1 MSRLIV
7 HQLRYDLVK
16 FWRDPQSVFFAVA
29 LPVVFLIIFASIFG
43 NETLDDR
50 SGLKVSTYYV
60 PGIIALGVMAAA
72 FVALAIG
79 LVEQRERG
87 ILKRLRAT
95 PLPAGAFIASR
106 AAVAVLLTALLTV
119 VLTLI
124 GWGVFGVTIPTGRAP
139 GLLLTLA
146 IGTAAFCCLGFALS
160 GVIRSANAAPAV
172 ANMVTLP
179 LQMISGIFFPV
190 DQIPDAVLTVA
201 KVFPVY
207 HLAQGLLD
215 GFDPNGSAGGIDP
228 TAIAVLL
235 GWGAGGAALAV
246 RTFRWEPQGR

>member
-1 MSRLIV
+1 VTRLV
-7 HQLRYDLVK
+7 AHQLRYELVK
-16 FWRDPQSVFFAVA
+16 FWRDPQAVFFTVA
-29 LPVVFLIIFASIFG
+29 LPVVFLVIFAAVFG
-43 NETLDDR
+43 NETLDNR

-72 FVALAIG
+72 FVGLAIG

-95 PLPAGAFIASR
+95 PLPPGAFIASR
-106 AAVAVLLTALLTV
+106 AAIAVLLTALIAV

-124 GWGVFGVTIPTGRAP
+124 GWVLYGVTIPTDRAP

-146 IGTAAFCCLGFALS
+146 VGTAAFCCLGFALS

-172 ANMVTLP
+172 ANGVTLP

-190 DQIPDAVLTVA
+190 DQIPDAVLVVA

-215 GFDPNGSAGGIDP
+215 GFDPNGPAGGIDP
-228 TAIAVLL
+228 VALAVLAA
-235 GWGAGGAALAV
+235 WGALGAVVAV
-246 RTFRWEPQGR
+246 RTFRWEPQAR

>member
-1 MSRLIV
+1 MTRLVV

-16 FWRDPQSVFFAVA
+16 FWRDPQAVFFTIA
-29 LPVVFLIIFASIFG
+29 LPVVFLVIFASIFG

-50 SGLKVSTYYV
+50 QGLKVSTYYV

-87 ILKRLRAT
+87 VLKRLRAT
-95 PLPAGAFIASR
+95 PLPASAFIASR

-124 GWGVFGVTIPTGRAP
+124 GWALYGVTIPTDRAP

-146 IGTAAFCCLGFALS
+146 IGTATFCCLGFALS

-215 GFDPNGSAGGIDP
+215 GFDRNGPAGGIDP
-228 TAIAVLL
+228 TAIGVLL
-235 GWGAGGAALAV
+235 AWGAFGALVAV